1 MCTRIHISR
10 GYTYHCDNGM
20 TQPLLTQPLAH
31 YNLIPRSPTA
41 SVKQSERL
49 GTRLGALF
57 KAPDSRIQGGSYF
70 LITLRA
76 NWIRPDSFLVDF
88 CLISGYLSAWGLNL
102 TKYNCLY
109 SPRFLTWLR
118 PQLPLRQKC
127 YHLWSWFLL
136 FQFSNLNIY
145 LYWLCIVDS
154 TSLFLSRRGVVIFSF
169 CQSGVDVEKL
179 WTVFGDIQKN
189 INNAYKNISSALC
202 PHSLLVVSI
211 ISDGSQEL
219 VAMS

>member
-20 TQPLLTQPLAH
+20 TRPLLTQPLAH

-145 LYWLCIVDS
+145 LYWLCILIVLHFSYQDGG
-154 TSLFLSRRGVVIFSF
+154 LSFF
-169 CQSGVDVEKL
+169 H
-179 WTVFGDIQKN
+179 F
-189 INNAYKNISSALC
+189 A
-202 PHSLLVVSI
+202 
-211 ISDGSQEL
+211 SQEW
-219 VAMS
+219 MSKNYEQCLGIYKKILIMPIKTYPLPSAPTPSL

>member
-1 MCTRIHISR
+1 MYENTHITGIHISLWQR
-10 GYTYHCDNGM
+10 YD
-20 TQPLLTQPLAH
+20 PAPPDPA
-31 YNLIPRSPTA
+31 A
-41 SVKQSERL
+41 
-49 GTRLGALF
+49 GALF

-76 NWIRPDSFLVDF
+76 NWIRPDFLVDF
-88 CLISGYLSAWGLNL
+88 CLISGYVSAWGLNL
-102 TKYNCLY
+102 TKYDCLY

-118 PQLPLRQKC
+118 PQLPLRQKY
-127 YHLWSWFLL
+127 YHLWSWFVL